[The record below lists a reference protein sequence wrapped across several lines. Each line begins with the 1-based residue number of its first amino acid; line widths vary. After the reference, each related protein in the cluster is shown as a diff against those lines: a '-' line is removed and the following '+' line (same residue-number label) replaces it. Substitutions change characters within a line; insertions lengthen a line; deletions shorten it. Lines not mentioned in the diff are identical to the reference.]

1 MLSFLNPRA
10 DLELFAILAPV
21 VWAIYKYGLKPAAQH
36 LYKTVVAMH
45 KISEVSA
52 ALTQLAAA
60 VDDLKMDLRPN
71 GGSSLRDA
79 VDRVESVVIL
89 NQNTQKAILD
99 LLNSG
104 FFLTDAEGEFV
115 HVNLH
120 WQFLTGITLPDARGH
135 GWILAIHPEDRV
147 ELMEQ
152 WDMAVEDGRP
162 FHKKFRIQ
170 HVGKHTIKTV
180 YCHTAPLHDLN
191 GILVGYVGTLTE
203 TD

>member
-1 MLSFLNPRA
+1 MLIRN
-10 DLELFAILAPV
+10 DLELLALVAPI
-21 VWAIYKYGLKPAAQH
+21 VWAIYKYGLKPFFKH
-36 LYKTVVAMH
+36 VIKTVQGMH
-45 KISEVSA
+45 KISEISE
-52 ALTQLAAA
+52 ALKQLAAA
-60 VDDLKMDLRPN
+60 VDDLKLDLRPN

-120 WQFLTGITLPDARGH
+120 WQYLTGINVIDAMGH
-135 GWILAIHPEDRV
+135 GWILAVHPDDRV

-191 GILVGYVGTLTE
+191 GVLVGYVGTLME
-203 TD
+203 AD